1 MKFRHKVVTASSI
14 LLLITVSLLSTQQVM
29 TIRSQTQEHINSSV
43 KEILTSVSNTVQS
56 EMNAKKDLA
65 RSITEIIELSPN
77 DRTYVKDILEKPT
90 PKSSFLAIGFGY
102 ESNGFVIEN
111 DDGWD
116 AGPDYDPRQRPWFI
130 AAKNKGDLVVTDP
143 YVDASSKNVIIS
155 VGTPVKQNGRF
166 LAGMFYDLELT
177 TLSDLVN
184 QVNLFD
190 TGYLFLVT
198 DDGTTIAHPQS
209 KYNGEKLN
217 SYLPQV
223 DLNKATQHIE
233 VDNNPYM
240 VSLTHIPS
248 ENWYVG
254 AIIDETAA
262 YSVVGELR
270 NSAIIYSIIAVL
282 ASVIALTLLIRT
294 LMRPLDTLNTA
305 IKDVASGKGDLTQR
319 LETDTDQEFS
329 ELAKNFNTFMENL
342 QQQIIESKSISDQIL
357 TGTQITAE
365 GARDSAGAIQTQL
378 QELEQLATAMHEMS
392 VTATEVANNAQ
403 GAASAAKEADQ
414 ATIEGSSVVSE
425 STQTI
430 NMLSDSI
437 DLAVEEVQVLES
449 ATANI
454 ETILKVINDIADQTN
469 LLALNAAIEAA
480 RAGESGRGFAVV
492 ADEVRTLAQRTQ
504 ESTTEIRSMI
514 EQLQSGASSVASA
527 MHQSKGSAVEAVE
540 KADLANDALQR
551 IRDAIQRIS
560 DMNLQIASAA
570 EEQSLVAEE
579 INNNTVNIKDL
590 STQVADSANRT
601 NEAMQ
606 SQHDNVRKQD
616 EILNRFTV

>member
-1 MKFRHKVVTASSI
+1 
-14 LLLITVSLLSTQQVM
+14 
-29 TIRSQTQEHINSSV
+29 
-43 KEILTSVSNTVQS
+43 TSVSNTVQS

-102 ESNGFVIEN
+102 ESNGYVIEN

-155 VGTPVKQNGRF
+155 VGTPVKQNGQF

-190 TGYLFLVT
+190 AGYLFLVT

>member
-143 YVDASSKNVIIS
+143 YIDASSKNVIIS
-155 VGTPVKQNGRF
+155 VGTPVKQNGQF

-190 TGYLFLVT
+190 AGYLFLVT

-606 SQHDNVRKQD
+606 SQYDNVRKQD

>member
-155 VGTPVKQNGRF
+155 VGTPVKQKGQF

-190 TGYLFLVT
+190 AGYLFLVT

>member
-102 ESNGFVIEN
+102 ESNGYVIEN

-155 VGTPVKQNGRF
+155 VGTPVKQNGQF

-190 TGYLFLVT
+190 AGYLFLVT

-365 GARDSAGAIQTQL
+365 GARESAGAIQTQL

>member
-190 TGYLFLVT
+190 AGYLFLVT

-606 SQHDNVRKQD
+606 SQYDNVRKQD

>member
-29 TIRSQTQEHINSSV
+29 TIRSQTQEHISSSV

-155 VGTPVKQNGRF
+155 VGTPVKQNGQF

-190 TGYLFLVT
+190 AGYLFLVT

-606 SQHDNVRKQD
+606 SQYDNVRKQD

>member
-155 VGTPVKQNGRF
+155 VGTPVKQNGQF

-190 TGYLFLVT
+190 AGYLFLVT
-198 DDGTTIAHPQS
+198 DDGTTIAHPKS

-606 SQHDNVRKQD
+606 SQHNNVRKQD

>member
-155 VGTPVKQNGRF
+155 VGTPVKQNGQF

-190 TGYLFLVT
+190 AGYLFLVT

-319 LETDTDQEFS
+319 LETDTVQEFS

>member
-29 TIRSQTQEHINSSV
+29 TIRSQTQEHISSSV

-155 VGTPVKQNGRF
+155 VGTPVKQNGQF

-190 TGYLFLVT
+190 AGYLFLVT

-254 AIIDETAA
+254 AIIDEAAA

>member
-102 ESNGFVIEN
+102 ESNGYVIEN

-155 VGTPVKQNGRF
+155 VGTPVKQNGQF

-190 TGYLFLVT
+190 AGYLFLVT

-540 KADLANDALQR
+540 KADLANNALQR

>member
-102 ESNGFVIEN
+102 ESNGLVIEN

-155 VGTPVKQNGRF
+155 VGTPVKQNGQF

-190 TGYLFLVT
+190 AGYLFLVT

-527 MHQSKGSAVEAVE
+527 MHQSKGSAVEAVQ

>member
-155 VGTPVKQNGRF
+155 VGTPVKQNGQF

-190 TGYLFLVT
+190 AGYLFLVT
-198 DDGTTIAHPQS
+198 DDGTTIAHPKS

-223 DLNKATQHIE
+223 DLNKATQHFE

>member
-29 TIRSQTQEHINSSV
+29 TIRSQTQEHIHSSV

-155 VGTPVKQNGRF
+155 VGTPVKQNGQF

-190 TGYLFLVT
+190 AGYLFLVT

-504 ESTTEIRSMI
+504 ESTTEIRSII

>member
-1 MKFRHKVVTASSI
+1 MKFRHKVVTASSF

-29 TIRSQTQEHINSSV
+29 TIRSQTQEHIDSSV
-43 KEILTSVSNTVQS
+43 NEILTSVGNTVQS

-65 RSITEIIELSPN
+65 RSITEVIELNPSSHN
-77 DRTYVKDILEKPT
+77 YVQNILERPT
-90 PKSSFLAIGFGY
+90 PKASFLAIGFGY

-111 DDGWD
+111 DDGWE

-155 VGTPVKQNGRF
+155 VGTPVKENGQF

-190 TGYLFLVT
+190 AGYLFLVT
-198 DDGTTIAHPQS
+198 ADGTTIAHPQS
-209 KYNGEKLN
+209 KYNGEKVG

-223 DLNKATQHIE
+223 DLTQSTQHIE
-233 VDNNPYM
+233 IDGDRYM
-240 VSLTHIPS
+240 INLTHIPG

-254 AIIDETAA
+254 SVIDEAIA
-262 YSVVGELR
+262 YSAVGELR
-270 NSAIIYSIIAVL
+270 NSAIIYSIIAVI

-294 LMRPLDTLNTA
+294 LMRPLDTLNNA

-329 ELAKNFNTFMENL
+329 ELATNFNTFMENL

-357 TGTQITAE
+357 NGTQITAE
-365 GARDSAGAIQTQL
+365 GAKDSAGAIHTQL

-414 ATIEGSSVVSE
+414 ATVEGSSVVGE

-504 ESTTEIRSMI
+504 ESTTEIRTMI
-514 EQLQSGASSVASA
+514 EQLQSGASSVANA

-540 KADLANDALQR
+540 KADLANNALQR

-590 STQVADSANRT
+590 STQVAESANRT
-601 NEAMQ
+601 NDAMQ
-606 SQHDNVRKQD
+606 AQQEDVHKQD
-616 EILNRFTV
+616 QILNRFTV

>member
-190 TGYLFLVT
+190 AGYLFLVT

-282 ASVIALTLLIRT
+282 ASVIALTILIRT

>member
-155 VGTPVKQNGRF
+155 VGTPVKQNGQF

-190 TGYLFLVT
+190 AGYLFLVT
-198 DDGTTIAHPQS
+198 DDGTTIANPQS

>member
-29 TIRSQTQEHINSSV
+29 TIRSQTQEHISSSV

-155 VGTPVKQNGRF
+155 VGTPVKQNGQF

-190 TGYLFLVT
+190 AGYLFLVT

-282 ASVIALTLLIRT
+282 ASVIALTILIRT

-329 ELAKNFNTFMENL
+329 DLAKNFNTFMENL

>member
-155 VGTPVKQNGRF
+155 VGTPVKQNGQF

-190 TGYLFLVT
+190 AGYLFLVT

-223 DLNKATQHIE
+223 DLNKTTQHIE
-233 VDNNPYM
+233 VDDNPYM

>member
-65 RSITEIIELSPN
+65 RSMTEIIELSPN

-190 TGYLFLVT
+190 AGYLFLVT

-282 ASVIALTLLIRT
+282 ASVIALTILIRT

-329 ELAKNFNTFMENL
+329 DLAKNFNTFMENL

>member
-1 MKFRHKVVTASSI
+1 MKFRHKVVTASSF

-29 TIRSQTQEHINSSV
+29 TIRSQTQEHIDSSV
-43 KEILTSVSNTVQS
+43 NEILTSVGNTVQS

-65 RSITEIIELSPN
+65 RSITEVIELNPSSHN
-77 DRTYVKDILEKPT
+77 YVQNILERPT
-90 PKSSFLAIGFGY
+90 PKASFLAIGFGY

-111 DDGWD
+111 DDGWE

-155 VGTPVKQNGRF
+155 VGTPVKENGQF

-190 TGYLFLVT
+190 AGYLFLVT
-198 DDGTTIAHPQS
+198 ADGTTIAHPQS
-209 KYNGEKLN
+209 KYNGEKVG

-223 DLNKATQHIE
+223 DLTQSTQHIE
-233 VDNNPYM
+233 IDGDRYM
-240 VSLTHIPS
+240 INLTHIPG

-254 AIIDETAA
+254 SVIDEAIA
-262 YSVVGELR
+262 YSAVGELR
-270 NSAIIYSIIAVL
+270 NSAIIYSIIAVI
-282 ASVIALTLLIRT
+282 ASIIALTLLIRT
-294 LMRPLDTLNTA
+294 LMRPLDTLNNA
-305 IKDVASGKGDLTQR
+305 IKGVASGKGDLTQR

-329 ELAKNFNTFMENL
+329 ELATNFNTFMENL

-357 TGTQITAE
+357 NGTQITAE
-365 GARDSAGAIQTQL
+365 GAKDSAGAIQTQL

-414 ATIEGSSVVSE
+414 ATVEGSSVVGE

-504 ESTTEIRSMI
+504 ESTTEIRTMI
-514 EQLQSGASSVASA
+514 EQLQSGASSVANA

-540 KADLANDALQR
+540 KADLANNALQR

-590 STQVADSANRT
+590 STQVAESANRT
-601 NEAMQ
+601 NDAMQ
-606 SQHDNVRKQD
+606 AQQEDVHKQD
-616 EILNRFTV
+616 QILNRFTV

>member
-1 MKFRHKVVTASSI
+1 MKFRHKVVTASSF

-29 TIRSQTQEHINSSV
+29 TIRSQTQEHIDSSV
-43 KEILTSVSNTVQS
+43 NEILTSVGNTVQS

-65 RSITEIIELSPN
+65 RSITEVIELNPSSHN
-77 DRTYVKDILEKPT
+77 YVQNILERPT
-90 PKSSFLAIGFGY
+90 PKASFLAIGFGY

-111 DDGWD
+111 DDGWE

-155 VGTPVKQNGRF
+155 VGTPVKENGQF

-190 TGYLFLVT
+190 AGYLFLVT
-198 DDGTTIAHPQS
+198 ADGTTIAHPQS
-209 KYNGEKLN
+209 KYNGEKVG

-223 DLNKATQHIE
+223 DLTQSTQHIE
-233 VDNNPYM
+233 IDGDRYM
-240 VSLTHIPS
+240 INLTHIQG

-254 AIIDETAA
+254 SVIDEAIA
-262 YSVVGELR
+262 YSAVGELR
-270 NSAIIYSIIAVL
+270 NSAIIYSIIAVI
-282 ASVIALTLLIRT
+282 ASIIALTLLIRT
-294 LMRPLDTLNTA
+294 LMRPLDTLNNA

-329 ELAKNFNTFMENL
+329 ELATNFNTFMENL

-357 TGTQITAE
+357 NGTQITAE
-365 GARDSAGAIQTQL
+365 GAKDSAGAIQTQL

-414 ATIEGSSVVSE
+414 ATVEGSSVVGE

-504 ESTTEIRSMI
+504 ESTTEIRTMI
-514 EQLQSGASSVASA
+514 EQLQSGASSVANA

-540 KADLANDALQR
+540 KADLANNALQR

-590 STQVADSANRT
+590 STQVSESANRT
-601 NEAMQ
+601 NDAMQ
-606 SQHDNVRKQD
+606 AQQEDVHKQD
-616 EILNRFTV
+616 QILNRFTV

>member
-1 MKFRHKVVTASSI
+1 MKFRHKVVTASSF

-29 TIRSQTQEHINSSV
+29 TIRSQTQEHIDSSV
-43 KEILTSVSNTVQS
+43 NEILTSVGNTVQS

-65 RSITEIIELSPN
+65 RSITEVIQLNPSSHN
-77 DRTYVKDILEKPT
+77 YVQNILERPT
-90 PKSSFLAIGFGY
+90 PKASFLAIGFGY

-111 DDGWD
+111 DDGWE

-155 VGTPVKQNGRF
+155 VGTPVKENGQF

-190 TGYLFLVT
+190 AGYLFLVT
-198 DDGTTIAHPQS
+198 ADGTTIAHPQS
-209 KYNGEKLN
+209 KYNGEKVG

-223 DLNKATQHIE
+223 DLTQSTQHIE
-233 VDNNPYM
+233 IDGDRYM
-240 VSLTHIPS
+240 INLTHIPG

-254 AIIDETAA
+254 SVIDEAIA
-262 YSVVGELR
+262 YSAVGELR
-270 NSAIIYSIIAVL
+270 NSAIIYSIIAVI

-294 LMRPLDTLNTA
+294 LMRPLDTLNNA
-305 IKDVASGKGDLTQR
+305 IKGVASGKGDLTQR

-329 ELAKNFNTFMENL
+329 ELATNFNTFMENL

-357 TGTQITAE
+357 NGTQITAE
-365 GARDSAGAIQTQL
+365 GAKDSAGAIQTQL

-414 ATIEGSSVVSE
+414 ATVEGSSVVGE

-504 ESTTEIRSMI
+504 ESTTEIRTMI
-514 EQLQSGASSVASA
+514 EQLQSGASSVANA

-540 KADLANDALQR
+540 KADLANNALQR

-590 STQVADSANRT
+590 STQVAESANRT
-601 NEAMQ
+601 NDAMQ
-606 SQHDNVRKQD
+606 AQQEDVHKQD
-616 EILNRFTV
+616 QILNRFTV

>member
-1 MKFRHKVVTASSI
+1 MKFRHKVVTASSF

-29 TIRSQTQEHINSSV
+29 TIRSQTQEQIDSSV
-43 KEILTSVSNTVQS
+43 NEILTSVGNTVQS

-65 RSITEIIELSPN
+65 RSITEVIELDPSSHS
-77 DRTYVKDILEKPT
+77 YVQNILERPT

-130 AAKNKGDLVVTDP
+130 AAKSKGDLVVTDP

-155 VGTPVKQNGRF
+155 VGTPVKENGQF

-190 TGYLFLVT
+190 AGYLFLVT
-198 DDGTTIAHPQS
+198 ADGTTIAHPQS
-209 KYNGEKLN
+209 KYNGEKVG
-217 SYLPQV
+217 SYLPQIE
-223 DLNKATQHIE
+223 LTQSAQHVEI
-233 VDNNPYM
+233 DGNSYM
-240 VSLTHIPS
+240 VNLTHIPG

-254 AIIDETAA
+254 SVIDEAVA
-262 YSVVGELR
+262 YSAVGELR
-270 NSAIIYSIIAVL
+270 NNAIIYSIIAVI
-282 ASVIALTLLIRT
+282 ASIIALTLLIRT
-294 LMRPLDTLNTA
+294 LMRPLDTLNNA

-329 ELAKNFNTFMENL
+329 ELATNFNTFMENL
-342 QQQIIESKSISDQIL
+342 QQQIIESKRISDQIL
-357 TGTQITAE
+357 NGTQITAE
-365 GARDSAGAIQTQL
+365 GAKDSAGAIHTQL

-414 ATIEGSSVVSE
+414 ATVEGSSIVGE

-504 ESTTEIRSMI
+504 ESTTEIRTMI
-514 EQLQSGASSVASA
+514 EQLQSGASSVANA
-527 MHQSKGSAVEAVE
+527 MHQSKGSAIEAVE
-540 KADLANDALQR
+540 KAGLANSALQR

-590 STQVADSANRT
+590 STQVAESANRT
-601 NEAMQ
+601 NDAMQ
-606 SQHDNVRKQD
+606 AQQEDVHKQD
-616 EILNRFTV
+616 QILNRFTV

>member
-77 DRTYVKDILEKPT
+77 DRTYLKDILEKPT

-155 VGTPVKQNGRF
+155 VGTPVKQNGQF

-190 TGYLFLVT
+190 AGYLFLVT

>member
-155 VGTPVKQNGRF
+155 VGTPVKQSGQF

-190 TGYLFLVT
+190 AGYLFLVT

-209 KYNGEKLN
+209 KFNGEKLN

>member
-1 MKFRHKVVTASSI
+1 HKVVTASSI

-155 VGTPVKQNGRF
+155 VGTPVKQNGQF

-190 TGYLFLVT
+190 AGYLFLVT

>member
-190 TGYLFLVT
+190 AGYLFLVT
-198 DDGTTIAHPQS
+198 DDGTTIAHPKS

>member
-1 MKFRHKVVTASSI
+1 MKFRHKVVTASSF

-29 TIRSQTQEHINSSV
+29 TIRSQTQEQIDSSV
-43 KEILTSVSNTVQS
+43 NEILTSVGNTVQS

-65 RSITEIIELSPN
+65 RSITEVIELDPSSHS
-77 DRTYVKDILEKPT
+77 YVQNILERPT

-130 AAKNKGDLVVTDP
+130 AAKSKGDLVVTDP

-155 VGTPVKQNGRF
+155 VGTPVKENGQF

-190 TGYLFLVT
+190 AGYLFLIT
-198 DDGTTIAHPQS
+198 ADGTTIAHPQS
-209 KYNGEKLN
+209 KYNGEKVG
-217 SYLPQV
+217 SYLPQIE
-223 DLNKATQHIE
+223 LTQSAQHVEI
-233 VDNNPYM
+233 DGNRYM
-240 VSLTHIPS
+240 VNLTHIPG

-254 AIIDETAA
+254 SVIDEAVA
-262 YSVVGELR
+262 YSAVGELR
-270 NSAIIYSIIAVL
+270 SNAIIYSIIAVI
-282 ASVIALTLLIRT
+282 ASIIALTLLIRT
-294 LMRPLDTLNTA
+294 LMRPLDTLNNA

-329 ELAKNFNTFMENL
+329 ELATNFNTFMENL
-342 QQQIIESKSISDQIL
+342 QQQIIESKRISDQIL
-357 TGTQITAE
+357 NGTQITAE
-365 GARDSAGAIQTQL
+365 GAKDSAGAIHTQL

-414 ATIEGSSVVSE
+414 ATVEGSSIVGE

-504 ESTTEIRSMI
+504 ESTTEIRTMI
-514 EQLQSGASSVASA
+514 EQLQSGASSVANA
-527 MHQSKGSAVEAVE
+527 MHQSKGSAIEAVE
-540 KADLANDALQR
+540 KAGLANSALQR

-590 STQVADSANRT
+590 STQVAESANRT
-601 NEAMQ
+601 NDAMQ
-606 SQHDNVRKQD
+606 AQQEDVHKQD
-616 EILNRFTV
+616 QILNRFTV

>member
-155 VGTPVKQNGRF
+155 VGTPVKQNGQF

-190 TGYLFLVT
+190 AGYLFLVT

-319 LETDTDQEFS
+319 LETETDQEFS
-329 ELAKNFNTFMENL
+329 DLAKNFNTFMENL

>member
-29 TIRSQTQEHINSSV
+29 TIRSQTQEHISSSV

-155 VGTPVKQNGRF
+155 VGTPVKQNGQF

-190 TGYLFLVT
+190 AGYLFLVT

-233 VDNNPYM
+233 VDNSPYM

>member
-1 MKFRHKVVTASSI
+1 MKFRHKVVTASSF

-29 TIRSQTQEHINSSV
+29 TIRSQTQEQIDSSV
-43 KEILTSVSNTVQS
+43 NEILTSVGNTVQS

-65 RSITEIIELSPN
+65 RSITEVIELDPSSHS
-77 DRTYVKDILEKPT
+77 YVQNILERPT

-130 AAKNKGDLVVTDP
+130 AAKSKGDLVVTDP
-143 YVDASSKNVIIS
+143 YVDASSKSVIIS
-155 VGTPVKQNGRF
+155 VGTPVKENGQF

-190 TGYLFLVT
+190 AGYLFLVT
-198 DDGTTIAHPQS
+198 ADGTTIAHPQS
-209 KYNGEKLN
+209 KYNGEKVG
-217 SYLPQV
+217 SYLPQIE
-223 DLNKATQHIE
+223 LTQSAQHVEI
-233 VDNNPYM
+233 DGNRYM
-240 VSLTHIPS
+240 VNLTHIPG

-254 AIIDETAA
+254 SVIDEAVA
-262 YSVVGELR
+262 YSAVGELR
-270 NSAIIYSIIAVL
+270 NNAIIYSIIAVI
-282 ASVIALTLLIRT
+282 ASIIALTLLIRT
-294 LMRPLDTLNTA
+294 LMRPLDTLNNA

-329 ELAKNFNTFMENL
+329 ELATNFNTFMENL
-342 QQQIIESKSISDQIL
+342 QQQIIESKRISDQIL
-357 TGTQITAE
+357 NGTQITAE
-365 GARDSAGAIQTQL
+365 GAKDSAGAIHTQL

-414 ATIEGSSVVSE
+414 ATVEGSSIVGE

-504 ESTTEIRSMI
+504 ESTTEIRTMI
-514 EQLQSGASSVASA
+514 EQLQSGASSVANA
-527 MHQSKGSAVEAVE
+527 MHQSKGSAIEAVE
-540 KADLANDALQR
+540 KADLANSALQR

-590 STQVADSANRT
+590 STQVAESANRT
-601 NEAMQ
+601 NDAMQ
-606 SQHDNVRKQD
+606 AQQEDVHKQD
-616 EILNRFTV
+616 QILNRFTV

>member
-155 VGTPVKQNGRF
+155 VGTPVKQNGQF

-190 TGYLFLVT
+190 AGYLFLVT

-616 EILNRFTV
+616 EILNRLTV